1 MQAGLGMNKR
11 CALSTHGVAS
21 CTLFSPV
28 SLLVFTWSVGARIS
42 LALSVRTHKPPST
55 APAWLPG
62 PREVSTPT
70 DERWRSHAGRPPG
83 ALGSRAPL
91 NRADNDPRFPR
102 QAFCC
107 LVSLD
112 LCGPSLSQLVPFCH
126 RDKGLP
132 RLVCTCVAF
141 GSFRNALKLVISF
154 VKPLSA
160 RLSETSKARGKL
172 AC

>member
-1 MQAGLGMNKR
+1 MTTVHASGFLLH
-11 CALSTHGVAS
+11 AL
-21 CTLFSPV
+21 SPV
-28 SLLVFTWSVGARIS
+28 SLLVLTRPFGTRIS
-42 LALSVRTHKPPST
+42 LMLSAQTHKPSSS
-55 APAWLPG
+55 APAWPQGPARSPLPQARTGAGAPAWAGLPG
-62 PREVSTPT
+62 PQGP
-70 DERWRSHAGRPPG
+70 
-83 ALGSRAPL
+83 RAQL